1 MKTCIV
7 VSGGDAPGINAA
19 IDGYTRLAMQCGDH
33 VLGARNGFAGLLD
46 GQLMDIDRPLVSLL
60 AGRGGSILPS
70 SRKPA
75 LQEADARDRLHDVMR
90 QREID
95 NLLLFGGDGTIRHIA
110 PLLACWGISCIVL
123 PTTIDND
130 VAGTDYTLGHD
141 SACNFALQAVA
152 GIRATAHA
160 LPGRIFMLETLGAP
174 TGHLALA
181 IAYASGAQL
190 ALLPEYPLEMDWL
203 ADRLNKIVARE
214 GHALVVLSEA
224 YPDIDRLVKEIPRRT
239 GIRVRYTVL
248 GHTQRGADVSHR
260 DRGIARDIS
269 RVAWR
274 AFKDGATNGLVVLR
288 AGSVSLHQGGAPSES
303 KLPPDCALY
312 EFVNQI

>member
-7 VSGGDAPGINAA
+7 VSGGDAPGINTA
-19 IDGYTRLAMQCGDH
+19 IESYTRLAGYNGDYA
-33 VLGARNGFAGLLD
+33 LGAQNGFAGLLD
-46 GQLMDIDRPLVSLL
+46 DQLVEIDQSLLSLL

-75 LQEADARDRLHDVMR
+75 LRDPNARESMRDVLR
-90 QREID
+90 RRGID
-95 NLLLFGGDGTIRHIA
+95 NLLVFGGDGTIRYVA
-110 PLLACWGISCIVL
+110 PLLAGWGISCVVL

-160 LPGRIFMLETLGAP
+160 LPQRIFMLETLGAP

-181 IAYASGAQL
+181 IAYASGAHL
-190 ALLPEYPLEMDWL
+190 ALLPEYPLELDL
-203 ADRLNKIVARE
+203 LSKRLKQIVARE
-214 GHALVVLSEA
+214 GAALVVLSEA

-239 GIRVRYTVL
+239 GIRLRYTAL
-248 GHTQRGADVSHR
+248 GHAQRGADVSHR
-260 DRGIARDIS
+260 DRCVARDMS

-274 AFKDGATNGLVVLR
+274 AFKDCSGSGTVVLR
-288 AGSVSLHQGGAPSES
+288 DGKAILHQES
-303 KLPPDCALY
+303 LPGELKPPPDRHLFD
-312 EFVNQI
+312 FVNQR

>member
-7 VSGGDAPGINAA
+7 VSGGDAPGINTA
-19 IDGYTRLAMQCGDH
+19 IETFTRLACQSGDQ

-46 GQLMDIDRPLVSLL
+46 DQLAGLDRSLVSLL

-70 SRKPA
+70 SRRPA
-75 LQEADARDRLHDVMR
+75 LQDPKARERLGDVMR
-90 QREID
+90 RRGID
-95 NLLLFGGDGTIRHIA
+95 NLLLFGGDGTIRHVA
-110 PLLACWGISCIVL
+110 PLLADWGISSIVL

-141 SACNFALQAVA
+141 SACNFATQALA

-181 IAYASGAQL
+181 IAYASGADL
-190 ALLPEYPLEMDWL
+190 ALLPEYPLELDWL
-203 ADRLNKIVARE
+203 CERLKLVVSRQGA
-214 GHALVVLSEA
+214 ALVVLSEA
-224 YPDIDRLVKEIPRRT
+224 YPDIDRLAKEIPKRT
-239 GIRVRYTVL
+239 GIRLRYTAL
-248 GHTQRGADVSHR
+248 GHAQRGADVSHR
-260 DRGIARDIS
+260 DRCAARDMS

-274 AFKDGATNGLVVLR
+274 AFKDGIGSGAVLWR
-288 AGSVSLHQGGAPSES
+288 EGAAILHQGSLAGEHKP
-303 KLPPDCALY
+303 PPDRHLFKY
-312 EFVNQI
+312 INQL